1 MVKRVW
7 LIYDLG
13 FDGDYTK
20 LYEWLD
26 NIGAKE
32 CVLGGA
38 TFMYDFR
45 TETEDR
51 DDVFQELE
59 HDIPVDNE
67 ANPSA
72 RIYAITKV
80 GDNIIGRF
88 LFGNRKTAPWY
99 GSSHHEAD
107 GEDG

>member
-1 MVKRVW
+1 MRKRVW

-13 FDGDYTK
+13 FDGDYK
-20 LYEWLD
+20 RLYEWLD
-26 NIGAKE
+26 NIEAKE
-32 CVLGGA
+32 CVMGGA
-38 TFMYDFR
+38 TFMYEFH

-51 DDVFQELE
+51 DVVFRELE
-59 HDIPVDNE
+59 QEIPVDIE
-67 ANPSA
+67 ANPST
-72 RIYAITKV
+72 RIYAVTKV
-80 GDNIIGRF
+80 GDNILGRF